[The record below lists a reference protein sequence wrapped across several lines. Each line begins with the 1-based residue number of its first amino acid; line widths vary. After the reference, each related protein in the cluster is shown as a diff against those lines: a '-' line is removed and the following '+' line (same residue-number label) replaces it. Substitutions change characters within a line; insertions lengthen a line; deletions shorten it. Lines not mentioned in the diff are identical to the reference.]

1 MIKRGVALLFFLA
14 LGVVPVLP
22 VPGLAPP
29 LAVWAKPIGPAGR
42 ADWKAEFLT
51 YLGAKPD
58 FRGAMAFLTEKTKGM
73 EEADRQTAA
82 ALLPYLAW
90 KTGDAAGERDL
101 VSDYFEKYLDNA
113 PEFGFL
119 DDVSLRDF
127 LNFWGPWR
135 SRYPLVSAVNFLYSP
150 ASAGSALPASFQ
162 IGLDLI
168 NDAYYKISLGPYNL
182 EGGFWPRGFHIMTI
196 PVDGLFERSGSYDFT
211 LDLKAGAGPDSP
223 GPGKAGDIVVRKPI
237 RIAVDITLVASARA
251 PESVLP
257 EVRIPT
263 KPAQASPALPGP
275 GPAAP
280 ALTGEL
286 SLYVDGKLIM
296 RSRKIAAK
304 APPINI
310 PLGGPLMMGTKP
322 YLPPPTKDP
331 MANSVSIL
339 DAIALTYTVLKD
351 LLAKKPPAP
360 APPSYQKVSSLSFSF
375 TRAGANGTLS
385 EAKALVRLEN
395 ARAIVLRK

>member
-1 MIKRGVALLFFLA
+1 MIKRGCAVVLFFLA
-14 LGVVPVLP
+14 LAPAPAWPGPVLAGP
-22 VPGLAPP
+22 VRG
-29 LAVWAKPIGPAGR
+29 G
-42 ADWKAEFLT
+42 DWKAEFLT

-58 FRGAMAFLTEKTKGM
+58 FRGALEFLTEKAKSM

-101 VSDYFEKYLDNA
+101 VSDYFEKYLDND

-119 DDVSLRDF
+119 DDFSLRDF
-127 LNFWGPWR
+127 LTFWERWR

-150 ASAGSALPASFQ
+150 ASAGSALPAGIQ
-162 IGLDLI
+162 IGVDLMS
-168 NDAYYKISLGPYNL
+168 DAYYKISLGPYNL
-182 EGGFWPRGFHIMTI
+182 EGGFWPRGFHIMTV
-196 PVDGLFERSGSYDFT
+196 PVDGLFERSGTYDFT
-211 LDLKAGAGPDSP
+211 LDLKAAAGPTSP
-223 GPGKAGDIVVRKPI
+223 GPGKAEDIVVRKPI
-237 RIAVDITLVASARA
+237 RIAVDLSAVASTRA
-251 PESVLP
+251 PETVLP

-263 KPAQASPALPGP
+263 KPAQASRALPGP
-275 GPAAP
+275 APGAP
-280 ALTGEL
+280 ALNGEL

-310 PLGGPLMMGTKP
+310 PLGGPSVMGTKP
-322 YLPPPTKDP
+322 YLPPPTTDP

-339 DAIALTYTVLKD
+339 DAIAVTYKVLKD
-351 LLAKKPPAP
+351 LLTKKPPVP
-360 APPSYQKVSSLSFSF
+360 SPPSYQKVTSLTFSF
-375 TRAGANGTLS
+375 TKAGADGTLS
-385 EAKALVRLEN
+385 EARAVVRLEN